1 MLQHYNLLLLFFG
14 LIFLVGAFFPIL
26 PKKIKDL
33 PISTSLPM
41 ILVALGSAAGY
52 FWTELPIFN
61 PLNHGAA
68 IEKITEFVVLIS
80 LVGCGIKLDSPLK
93 WKTWQPTF
101 RLLLIAM
108 PIGIAAMALLGHYIF
123 GLSIAAAL
131 LLGAVL
137 APTDPVLASSIQVGP
152 PNTGKEDAT
161 RFSLTSEAGLND
173 GLAFPFVYLALALT
187 ALQKNANGLTWAT
200 IFPELGHWLLIDV
213 AWRIV
218 AGVIVGVVVGKLIAN
233 FVFAKKNADVVS
245 QGFMAIALMFTAY
258 GVAELVH
265 GYGFISVFLAAL
277 MFRRHEESHDYHEGL
292 HDFAEQTEG
301 LLMSLVMV
309 FFGIAL
315 GQILASEWE
324 ITAPVYL
331 VCLAGLLLIRPLA
344 GWISMAGLKIPRQ
357 ERWAISALGIRGI
370 GTFYYIAY
378 ASNKGVFTEQ
388 EASIVWVICSV
399 MVVMSIF
406 MHGMT
411 ANWLLS
417 LTKKS

>member
-14 LIFLVGAFFPIL
+14 LVFLVGAFFPIF
-26 PKKIKDL
+26 PKGIKNSKISL
-33 PISTSLPM
+33 SLPM
-41 ILVALGSAAGY
+41 ILVAMGTGLGY
-52 FWTELPIFN
+52 FWTELPVFN
-61 PLNHGAA
+61 PIHHGVA

-80 LVGCGIKLDSPLK
+80 LVGCGIKLDSPLN

-101 RLLLIAM
+101 RMLFVAM
-108 PIGIAAMALLGHYIF
+108 PIGIVAMAVLGHYVF
-123 GLSIAAAL
+123 GLSMAGAL

-152 PNTGKEDAT
+152 PNTGKEDTT

-173 GLAFPFVYLALALT
+173 GLAFPFVFLAISWAM
-187 ALQKNANGLTWAT
+187 LQKESQALDWHT
-200 IFPELGHWLLIDV
+200 ISHWLLMDV
-213 AWRIV
+213 VWKIL
-218 AGVIVGVVVGKLIAN
+218 AGVVIGIVIGKLIAKC
-233 FVFAKKNADVVS
+233 VFAKKNADVVS

-265 GYGFISVFLAAL
+265 GYGFISVFLSAL
-277 MFRRHEESHDYHEGL
+277 MFRRHEEDHEYHEGL

-315 GQILASEWE
+315 GQILASQWA
-324 ITAPVYL
+324 ITGAVYL
-331 VCLAGLLLIRPLA
+331 VALAGLLLIRPLA
-344 GWISMAGLKIPRQ
+344 GWVSLAGLKLHKQ
-357 ERWAISALGIRGI
+357 ERGAISALGIRGI
-370 GTFYYIAY
+370 GTFYYVAY

-388 EASIVWVICSV
+388 EASMVWVICSI

>member
-1 MLQHYNLLLLFFG
+1 MILHYNLLLLFFG

-26 PKKIKDL
+26 PQRVKNS
-33 PISTSLPM
+33 PISMSLPM
-41 ILVALGSAAGY
+41 ILVALGSAVGY
-52 FWTELPIFN
+52 FWTELPVFN
-61 PLNHGAA
+61 PITQGIA

-93 WKTWQPTF
+93 WKTWQATF

-108 PIGIAAMALLGHYIF
+108 PIGIVAMALIGHYAF
-123 GLSIAAAL
+123 GLSVASAL

-152 PNTGKEDAT
+152 PNTGKEDTT

-173 GLAFPFVYLALALT
+173 GLAFPFVYLAI
-187 ALQKNANGLTWAT
+187 T
-200 IFPELGHWLLIDV
+200 IMTLHKQSASLDWHTLGHWLMVDV
-213 AWRIV
+213 GWRIF
-218 AGVIVGVVVGKLIAN
+218 AGVAVGMLVGKVIAR
-233 FVFAKKNADVVS
+233 FVFTKKYADVVS
-245 QGFMAIALMFTAY
+245 QSFMVIALMFTAY

-265 GYGFISVFLAAL
+265 GYGFIAVFLASL
-277 MFRRHEESHDYHEGL
+277 MFRRHEESHEYHEGL

-315 GQILASEWE
+315 GQILRSEWQ
-324 ITAPVYL
+324 IAGDVYIACL
-331 VCLAGLLLIRPLA
+331 VGLVLIRPLS
-344 GWISMAGLKIPRQ
+344 GWLSLAGLKLPSQ
-357 ERWAISALGIRGI
+357 ERWAISSLGIRGI
-370 GTFYYIAY
+370 GTFYYVAY

-388 EASIVWVICSV
+388 ETAMVWIICSV

-411 ANWLLS
+411 ANWLLG
-417 LTKKS
+417 LTKKSE

>member
-14 LIFLVGAFFPIL
+14 LIFLVGAFFPLL
-26 PKKIKDL
+26 PKSIKES
-33 PISTSLPM
+33 PISTSLPIVLV
-41 ILVALGSAAGY
+41 ILGGLVGY
-52 FWTELPIFN
+52 FWKELPIFN
-61 PLNHGAA
+61 PLNHGVA

-93 WKTWQPTF
+93 WQTWQPTF

-108 PIGIAAMALLGHYIF
+108 PIGIVAMAVLGHYVF
-123 GLSIAAAL
+123 GLSMAGAL

-152 PNTGKEDAT
+152 PNTGKEDPT

-173 GLAFPFVYLALALT
+173 GLAFPFVYLAISWAMLQQEAKQKSVALD
-187 ALQKNANGLTWAT
+187 WHT
-200 IFPELGHWLLIDV
+200 ISHWLLMDV
-213 AWRIV
+213 AWKIV
-218 AGVIVGVVVGKLIAN
+218 AGVVVGIVIGKVIAKCV
-233 FVFAKKNADVVS
+233 FVRKNADVVS

-265 GYGFISVFLAAL
+265 GYGFISVFLSAL
-277 MFRRHEESHDYHEGL
+277 MFRRHEEDHEYHEGL

-315 GQILASEWE
+315 GQILASQWA
-324 ITAPVYL
+324 ITGAVYL
-331 VCLAGLLLIRPLA
+331 VALAGLLLIRPLA
-344 GWISMAGLKIPRQ
+344 GWVSLAGLKLHKQ
-357 ERWAISALGIRGI
+357 ERGAISALGIRGI
-370 GTFYYIAY
+370 GTFYYVAY
-378 ASNKGVFTEQ
+378 AGNKGVFTEQ
-388 EASIVWVICSV
+388 EASMVWVICSI